1 MKTEDLK
8 AQGLTDEQISFVM
21 AENGKDL
28 KKLQK
33 ENENLTSDRD
43 AWKEK
48 AETAEETLKGF
59 EGIDPKNLQ
68 EELANWKSKA
78 QNAEKE
84 AQKQLLQR
92 DQRDYLKEEFDKL
105 GIESPRIR
113 DSLMHEIM
121 GDDGLKWKNGAF
133 MGLSDYLSKE
143 NEKEHFYQTQ
153 EEKDAAAAQQQA
165 QRNAAHFSPVT
176 APRGQQ
182 TPPGTMTR
190 KEIDDIKDATER
202 QNAIAHAIKNNLGL
216 YPGATKGD

>member
-33 ENENLTSDRD
+33 ENDTLTTDRD

-59 EGIDPKNLQ
+59 EGIDPQNIQK
-68 EELANWKSKA
+68 ELSDWKEKA

-84 AQKQLLQR
+84 AQKQILQR

-113 DSLMHEIM
+113 DSLMREIM

-153 EEKDAAAAQQQA
+153 EEKDTAAAQEQA
-165 QRNAAHFSPVT
+165 QRNAARLGPVT

-182 TPPGTMTR
+182 TAPGTMTR
-190 KEIDDIKDATER
+190 DDIMAIKDAGER
-202 QNAIAHAIKNNLGL
+202 QIKIAENIHLFRR
-216 YPGATKGD
+216 

>member
-59 EGIDPKNLQ
+59 EGIDPAQVQAQLDEYKQ
-68 EELANWKSKA
+68 KA
-78 QNAEKE
+78 EDAEKE
-84 AQKQLLQR
+84 YNRKIAERDFEDTLTTAIKEANGKNAKAIRALL
-92 DQRDYLKEEFDKL
+92 DTE
-105 GIESPRIR
+105 
-113 DSLMHEIM
+113 SLMKSRNQKE
-121 GDDGLKWKNGAF
+121 DVKKALDALK
-133 MGLSDYLSKE
+133 
-143 NEKEHFYQTQ
+143 
-153 EEKDAAAAQQQA
+153 AAEDSSFLFVDEAQQQA
-165 QRNAAHFSPVT
+165 EQNAARFAPVT

-182 TPPGTMTR
+182 TPPAGKKYSMSELM
-190 KEIDDIKDATER
+190 KMKNENPNLDIS
-202 QNAIAHAIKNNLGL
+202 Q
-216 YPGATKGD
+216 YM

>member
-59 EGIDPKNLQ
+59 EGIDPAQVQAQLDEYKQ
-68 EELANWKSKA
+68 KA
-78 QNAEKE
+78 EDAEKE
-84 AQKQLLQR
+84 YNRKIAERDFEDTLTTAIKEANGKNAKAIRALL
-92 DQRDYLKEEFDKL
+92 DTE
-105 GIESPRIR
+105 
-113 DSLMHEIM
+113 SLMKSRNQK
-121 GDDGLKWKNGAF
+121 DDVKKALDALK
-133 MGLSDYLSKE
+133 
-143 NEKEHFYQTQ
+143 
-153 EEKDAAAAQQQA
+153 AAEDSSFLFVDEAQQQA
-165 QRNAAHFSPVT
+165 EQNAARFAPVT

-182 TPPGTMTR
+182 TPPGGR
-190 KEIDDIKDATER
+190 KYSMSELMKMKNENPNLDIS
-202 QNAIAHAIKNNLGL
+202 Q
-216 YPGATKGD
+216 YM

>member
-133 MGLSDYLSKE
+133 MGLTDYLSKE

-153 EEKDAAAAQQQA
+153 EEKDAADAQK
-165 QRNAAHFSPVT
+165 NAAHFGPVT

-182 TPPGTMTR
+182 TPPGSMT
-190 KEIDDIKDATER
+190 KKDIMAIKDPGER
-202 QNAIAHAIKNNLGL
+202 QAKIAENIGL
-216 YPGATKGD
+216 FTKG